1 MFKLR
6 DPLLLLAITLLFV
19 AGCHTVPKTPQ
30 EKAVALIK
38 SNFEAPKNQTY
49 RYEAGEFGKLD
60 SAYSSYRDD
69 SVYKVFEDSVSF
81 YLDKGTAAFGM
92 VADIGYRTD
101 STTDKIK
108 KKKLWKQL
116 LAASDSQK
124 MYNDSAH
131 FYSKKAQFISD
142 HYKPFFN
149 GWKMDHKFR
158 ANNNFGFQAAQQ
170 AVFYFD
176 TQLTKITKSEPVVKP
191 YK

>member
-108 KKKLWKQL
+108 KRNCGNSCLQL
-116 LAASDSQK
+116 LTPK
-124 MYNDSAH
+124 KCITTAH
-131 FYSKKAQFISD
+131 TFIRRR
-142 HYKPFFN
+142 PN
-149 GWKMDHKFR
+149 
-158 ANNNFGFQAAQQ
+158 
-170 AVFYFD
+170 
-176 TQLTKITKSEPVVKP
+176 L
-191 YK
+191 